1 MIVKNLKLTMI
12 LLRAPT
18 IITVICPVAQSL
30 TATGQILKRFPIILC
45 LLEDQ
50 RVAIIRSSVEPDLEK
65 HTHRQR
71 EGESINSLW
80 WSYIKLAWMR
90 GSKEGQNTEKGDAQV
105 RSWGFVVWFHVKQ
118 DQQVV
123 IIISSVSLFAQFFS
137 STPFWTSFLAFYF
150 NYNYTIRVWMSPVCS
165 LYIVRWNI
173 VNTWFLYSFF
183 IL

>member
-105 RSWGFVVWFHVKQ
+105 RSWGFVVWFHAQ
-118 DQQVV
+118 TGSTSSYHH
-123 IIISSVSLFAQFFS
+123 IICFAFCTIFLLDSVLDFVSCILLQLQLHYKGLNVPCLF
-137 STPFWTSFLAFYF
+137 P
-150 NYNYTIRVWMSPVCS
+150 I
-165 LYIVRWNI
+165 
-173 VNTWFLYSFF
+173 YS
-183 IL
+183 